1 MALILGM
8 NGQCVNAQPDAT
20 RRALAEELLNEMH
33 MKETLEKSFAMM
45 KKMMPQMRKSQM
57 ASLESNTP
65 PGENKPDVKEM
76 KEKANQFANQFA
88 ENMFD
93 QMAQEMA
100 WDNMKDDYITLYAET
115 FTEEELKGLVA
126 FYKTPVG
133 QAFVKKQ
140 PEVMKRS
147 MELTQKRMVQW
158 MPKMQELMKGAMGPE
173 NPSMKKA
180 APPIATPPV
189 PPAPIATPPVPPAV
203 KK

>member
-45 KKMMPQMRKSQM
+45 KKMMPQMMKSQM

-65 PGENKPDVKEM
+65 PGENKPDVKEI
-76 KEKANQFANQFA
+76 KEKANQFA
-88 ENMFD
+88 EKMFD
-93 QMAQEMA
+93 QMAQEMT

-115 FTEEELKGLVA
+115 FTEEELRGLVA

-140 PEVMKRS
+140 PEVITRS
-147 MELTQKRMVQW
+147 MALGQKQMLKW

-173 NPSMKKA
+173 KPSMKKA
-180 APPIATPPV
+180 APPIATPPA